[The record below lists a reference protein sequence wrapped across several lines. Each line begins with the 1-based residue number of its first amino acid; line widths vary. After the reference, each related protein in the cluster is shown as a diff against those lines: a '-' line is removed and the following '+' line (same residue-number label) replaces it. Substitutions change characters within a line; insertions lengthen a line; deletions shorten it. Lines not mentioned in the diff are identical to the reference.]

1 MLKNYFKIA
10 YRNLYNQKGFS
21 LINIIGLA
29 IGMTCC
35 LLIFQYVAF
44 EYSYDKFHDNKDH
57 VYRVLQ
63 AYAKEGEPMGSGHA
77 FTAQAL
83 APALK
88 SNVPEIKNIARVGTE
103 NAIVTNAEN
112 PERVFEEDGILF
124 VDEAFVKMFTFPF
137 AKTES
142 HQPLTSGNAFIT
154 ERTARKYFG
163 DEPAEGKILE
173 VAGEIQ
179 KAFTVAGVLKDV
191 PVNSHLQF
199 DILLPITDLLNG
211 DGYATEPEGGWSWNN
226 FVTYVQVEPKAE
238 VKSLEKK
245 MTDVY
250 LKHRGE
256 INKQQG
262 WAIVLQAQRLTDV
275 HLNAEVMGVGNKAAG
290 NYRTVYFFLVVG
302 VITLVIAL
310 VNYINLATA
319 RAVNRSREVGV
330 RKAVGAIREQLIMQF
345 LAESAITNVV
355 AALLA
360 FALATALIPVVND
373 VAETHLSIQLW
384 LDPSFWMAFG
394 VTMIVTTLMAGL
406 YPAFVLSS
414 FKPASVLKGRS
425 SYVASH
431 LWLRR
436 ALVVIQ
442 FAASIV
448 LLAGTAIVYKQLN
461 YMRTMDL
468 GLSLDRVVTI
478 QAPRVMPEN
487 ADRAT
492 VMRSFIQEIQT
503 LNGVDKGA
511 LSTTVPGT
519 GFNWNGAS
527 MRKATDDPARAIQG
541 VATFIDTTFASIYG
555 LKLVAG
561 KDFSQVS
568 DDTVIWQVILNKTGV
583 ASLGFASEEEA
594 IGEALDIGGNASR
607 IIGVY
612 EDFNWTSAHQTRQNI
627 IFGLATEGSVISVKV
642 QSADVAAVIANVQRV
657 YNEMFPGNVFAYE
670 FADQA
675 FDRQYRDEQ
684 RFAKLFTIAAGMAI
698 FIACL
703 GLFGLVAFTAQQR
716 TKEIGMRKVLGAT
729 IGSIVGLLSK
739 DFLKLVGVGYVIA
752 IPLTWYVMTGWLENF
767 AYRTEVGVGIFLA
780 AGFIALII
788 AIATVS
794 WQSFK
799 AAVANPVK
807 SLRDQ

>member
-10 YRNLYNQKGFS
+10 YRNLYNQKGFA

-35 LLIFQYVAF
+35 LLIFQFVVF
-44 EYSYDKFHDNKDH
+44 EYSFDKFHDNKEQL
-57 VYRVLQ
+57 YRVLQ

-88 SNVPEIKNIARVGTE
+88 NDVPEVANIVRVGTE
-103 NAIVTNAEN
+103 NAIVTNAQH

-124 VDEAFVKMFTFPF
+124 VDESFAQMFTFPF
-137 AKTES
+137 VKSGS
-142 HQPLTSGNAFIT
+142 HQALTSGNAFIT

-173 VAGEIQ
+173 IAGSIQ

-191 PVNSHLQF
+191 PINSHLQF
-199 DILLPITDLLNG
+199 DILLPMTDLLKS

-226 FVTYVQVEPKAE
+226 FVTYVQTDPQAE
-238 VKSLEKK
+238 VKSLEQK
-245 MTDVY
+245 MTAVY

-256 INKQQG
+256 INKQRG
-262 WAIVLQAQRLTDV
+262 WNIVLQAQKLTDV
-275 HLNAEVMGVGNKAAG
+275 HLNAEIMGVGNKAAG

-310 VNYINLATA
+310 VNYVNLATA

-355 AALLA
+355 AAIVA
-360 FALATALIPVVND
+360 FALATSLIPVVND

-384 LDPSFWMAFG
+384 LVPSFWISFG
-394 VTMIVTTLMAGL
+394 LTMVTATLMAGL

-436 ALVVIQ
+436 ALVVVQ

-461 YMRTMDL
+461 YMRSMDL

-478 QAPRVMPEN
+478 QAPRVLPEDV
-487 ADRAT
+487 DRAT
-492 VMRSFIQEIQT
+492 MMRSFIQEIQT
-503 LNGVDKGA
+503 LNGVDQAA

-527 MRKATDDPARAIQG
+527 MRKSTDDPARAIQG

-568 DDTVIWQVILNKTGV
+568 DDSVIWQVILNKTGV
-583 ASLGFASEEEA
+583 RSLGFASEEEA

-612 EDFNWTSAHQTRQNI
+612 EDFNWTSAHQSRQNI
-627 IFGLATEGSVISVKV
+627 IFGLATEGNVISVKV
-642 QSADVAAVIANVQRV
+642 QSDDITEVIGSIQRV
-657 YNEMFPGNVFAYE
+657 YNDMFPGNVFAYE
-670 FADQA
+670 FADRA
-675 FDRQYRDEQ
+675 FDRQYRDER

-716 TKEIGMRKVLGAT
+716 TKEIGVRKVLGAT

-752 IPLTWYVMTGWLENF
+752 IPLTWYVMSGWLENF
-767 AYRTEVGVGIFLA
+767 AYRTEIGVEIFLA
-780 AGFIALII
+780 AGLIALII

-794 WQSFK
+794 WQSFN
-799 AAVANPVK
+799 AAVANPVN

>member
-1 MLKNYFKIA
+1 MLRNYFKIA

-57 VYRVLQ
+57 LYRVLQ

-88 SNVPEIKNIARVGTE
+88 NDVPEIANIARVGTE
-103 NAIVTNAEN
+103 NAIVTNAQN
-112 PERVFEEDGILF
+112 PDRVFEEDGILF
-124 VDEAFVKMFTFPF
+124 VDESFVKMFTFPF
-137 AKTES
+137 AKSGS
-142 HQPLTSGNAFIT
+142 HQPLTSGTAFIT
-154 ERTARKYFG
+154 ARTARKYFG

-173 VAGEIQ
+173 VAGSIQ
-179 KAFTVAGVLKDV
+179 KAFTVAGVLKDI
-191 PVNSHLQF
+191 PTNSHLQF

-226 FVTYVQVEPKAE
+226 FVTYVQTGPQAE
-238 VKSLEKK
+238 IQLLEKK

-250 LKHRGE
+250 FKHRGE

-262 WAIVLQAQRLTDV
+262 WNIVLQAQKLTDV

-355 AALLA
+355 AAVIA

-384 LDPSFWMAFG
+384 LDPSFWISFG
-394 VTMIVTTLMAGL
+394 LTMVIATLMAGL

-442 FAASIV
+442 FSASIV
-448 LLAGTAIVYKQLN
+448 LLAGTAIVYKQLK
-461 YMRTMDL
+461 YMRSMDL

-478 QAPRVMPEN
+478 QAPRVLPEN

-527 MRKATDDPARAIQG
+527 MRKSTDDPARAIQG

-568 DDTVIWQVILNKTGV
+568 DDSVIWQVILNKTSV
-583 ASLGFASEEEA
+583 ASLGFSSDEEA

-612 EDFNWTSAHQTRQNI
+612 EDFNWTSAHQSRQNI
-627 IFGLATEGSVISVKV
+627 IFGLATEGRVISVKM
-642 QSADVAAVIANVQRV
+642 QSANVAEVIANIQRV

-675 FDRQYRDEQ
+675 FDKQYRDEQ

-729 IGSIVGLLSK
+729 IGSIMGLLSK
-739 DFLKLVGVGYVIA
+739 DFLKLVGIGYVIA
-752 IPLTWYVMTGWLENF
+752 IPLTWYVMSGWLENF
-767 AYRTEVGVGIFLA
+767 AYRTEIGVGIFLA
-780 AGFIALII
+780 AGLIALVI